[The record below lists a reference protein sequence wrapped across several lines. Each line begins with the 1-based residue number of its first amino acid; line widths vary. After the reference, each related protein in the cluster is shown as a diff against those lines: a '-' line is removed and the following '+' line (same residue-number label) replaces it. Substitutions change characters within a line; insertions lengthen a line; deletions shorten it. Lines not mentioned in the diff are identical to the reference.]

1 MKFSSLKT
9 LVCVKYVCVTGVY
22 SNDATKRQIA
32 ETVKIKEKGDLT
44 IMNKEEESRHT
55 ILLRLVLFFYSVNDI
70 INSVHILFS

>member
-32 ETVKIKEKGDLT
+32 EAVKIKEKDDLT
-44 IMNKEEESRHT
+44 IMNRQEEWRQT
-55 ILLRLVLFFYSVNDI
+55 ILPRLVLDF
-70 INSVHILFS
+70 